1 MEEKKITENNIP
13 EEKLEKV
20 TGGIVDDSLEKVPE
34 KKVLRQMFCPGS
46 AVRTFRNPA

>member
-34 KKVLRQMFCPGS
+34 KKDKNLEDLVKNG
-46 AVRTFRNPA
+46 N

>member
-20 TGGIVDDSLEKVPE
+20 TGGYHISIVDDSLEKVPE
-34 KKVLRQMFCPGS
+34 KKDKNLEDLFKNG
-46 AVRTFRNPA
+46 N